1 MAKYIR
7 TYSNNSEYEAAKAS
21 DDFLTPNVGYIE
33 DTKEVKYLNS
43 KKDLYNIYGTL
54 TGDSATATIRINGRN
69 YPVTPSGSDN
79 GFGLNYA
86 QPVTE
91 LSFYNQKNI
100 KTLDKLDIDTS
111 AVTSMNGMFKGCTAL
126 TSLDIS
132 GFDTSNVRDMSY
144 MFEDCNSLTIID
156 VSNFNTSLVTNM
168 GGMFKG
174 CNIDGKLNLDGFV
187 KSNVTNIDSIFNDC
201 TANLID
207 VSNWDLSGITALT
220 RTFLTCENITTLDL
234 SSWRNT
240 SSLRKLDYVFGN
252 NTKLDTL
259 NISNWDLSN
268 VTTLNVVFYGGFRG
282 STVIMN
288 NTNQATFD
296 MMKSI
301 LDRNTKVTIIRDGV
315 NWKYQ
320 NGEWVEV

>member
-1 MAKYIR
+1 MKYIKS
-7 TYSNNSEYEAAKAS
+7 YADNAAYEAAKTSA
-21 DDFLTPNVGYIE
+21 DFLTPNVGYIE
-33 DTKEVKYLNS
+33 DTKEVKWLNS

-54 TGDSATATIRINGRN
+54 TGDSATATININGRN
-69 YPVTPSGSDN
+69 YSVSPSGADN

-86 QPVTE
+86 QPVTQ
-91 LSFYNQKNI
+91 LSFYRQSNI

-111 AVTSMNGMFKGCTAL
+111 AMTSMAH
-126 TSLDIS
+126 
-132 GFDTSNVRDMSY
+132 
-144 MFEDCNSLTIID
+144 MFENCNSLTTLD
-156 VSNFNTSLVTNM
+156 VSNFNTSLVTDM
-168 GGMFKG
+168 SYMFKG

-187 KSNVTNIDSIFNDC
+187 KSNVTNINSILNDC

-240 SSLRKLDYVFGN
+240 SSLRTLDYVFGN

-268 VTTLNVVFYGGFRG
+268 VTTLNIVFYGGFRG

-296 MMKSI
+296 MLKS
-301 LDRNTKVTIIRDGV
+301 LLNGRTNVTIIRDGHS
-315 NWKYQ
+315 YTY
-320 NGEWVEV
+320 NGSEWVEA